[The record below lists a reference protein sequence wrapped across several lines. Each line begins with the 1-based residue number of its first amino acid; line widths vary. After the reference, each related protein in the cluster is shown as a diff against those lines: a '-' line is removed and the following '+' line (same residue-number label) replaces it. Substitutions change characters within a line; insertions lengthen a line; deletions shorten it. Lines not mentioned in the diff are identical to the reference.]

1 MTYDVENRQTGFSS
15 ISNGTATYT
24 YDGDGRRV
32 TKTTGGVT
40 TTYVYDAKGDLAS
53 EYSTQPPPPP
63 CLTCYVTTDH
73 LGSTRVVTDE
83 TAAITARH
91 DFLPFGEELTTSNR
105 TAALGYGA
113 YDNVMHKYTW
123 SETFNYD
130 IYGNRW
136 VPSSSGISLS
146 ALTVTSDAYNTL
158 TNRLTSGN
166 FGYDTAGNETT
177 ISPFTVTYDVENRQT
192 EFSSTSNGTAT
203 YTYDGDGRRVT
214 KTTSGVT
221 TTYVYDAKG
230 DLAAEYSTQPPP
242 PACLTCYIT
251 TDHLGSTR
259 AVTDENA
266 AVTARHD
273 FLPFGEELT
282 TSNRTAALGYGAYDN
297 VMHKYAG
304 KERDAESG
312 LDWFEA
318 RYLSSAQGRFTSPDD
333 PLADQSA
340 SDPQSWNL
348 YSYVRNNPLVNVDPS
363 GQDCITTSN
372 QTDKS
377 VSVTVAS
384 GTCNGNVG
392 TYVSGTV
399 NTSSLTYNGTSVGYT
414 FTPYDT
420 ATSNVGFGSVPLGPS
435 PTSSSDI
442 NPFGLAVVQAVGQR
456 ANSMYGLMAAF
467 AGGSLL
473 GGAAVAGG
481 LTFSGAGLT
490 SLGLN
495 AARAAAPF
503 LPAVPSAIQKLQKIG
518 LSLEQANEIVQSP
531 ASQKLIDNANNGNI
545 NCIQQVGDKL
555 VRITTDPTGQRI
567 ISAGYVRA
575 NGIANGIAN
584 GRFTT
589 K

>member
-1 MTYDVENRQTGFSS
+1 MTSDAYNTLTNRLTSGNFGYDTAGNETTISFTVTYDVENRQTGFSS

-24 YDGDGRRV
+24 YNGDGRRV
-32 TKTTGGVT
+32 TKTTSGVT

-63 CLTCYVTTDH
+63 CLTCYITTDH
-73 LGSTRVVTDE
+73 LGSTRV
-83 TAAITARH
+83 
-91 DFLPFGEELTTSNR
+91 
-105 TAALGYGA
+105 
-113 YDNVMHKYTW
+113 
-123 SETFNYD
+123 
-130 IYGNRW
+130 
-136 VPSSSGISLS
+136 
-146 ALTVTSDAYNTL
+146 
-158 TNRLTSGN
+158 
-166 FGYDTAGNETT
+166 
-177 ISPFTVTYDVENRQT
+177 
-192 EFSSTSNGTAT
+192 
-203 YTYDGDGRRVT
+203 
-214 KTTSGVT
+214 
-221 TTYVYDAKG
+221 
-230 DLAAEYSTQPPP
+230 
-242 PACLTCYIT
+242 
-251 TDHLGSTR
+251 
-259 AVTDENA
+259 VTDENA